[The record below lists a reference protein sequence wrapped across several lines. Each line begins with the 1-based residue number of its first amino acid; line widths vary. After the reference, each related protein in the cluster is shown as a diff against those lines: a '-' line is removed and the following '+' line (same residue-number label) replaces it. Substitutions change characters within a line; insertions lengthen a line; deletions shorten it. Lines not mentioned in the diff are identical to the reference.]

1 MPWKLNIR
9 NSFLVWFYRA
19 KDFLVIYFIVDG
31 NNLTLNTLECYAF
44 HPGSS
49 SRWDAT
55 TNLPFHIYN
64 IFVAQITK
72 LKPSEHNSLHGQVRP
87 HWQLRDLQFNTACQ
101 SDLFRFIYFCRT
113 SDEWNLTEARGKIE
127 RKWQW
132 ISEINKQTKKWRIC
146 FCEGS
151 AMPQSRTESNILR
164 LRKHVTC
171 VSGVHIARTNEH
183 ETRFQCLC
191 FSHKQRVETGKEPK
205 YGFCFP
211 W

>member
-1 MPWKLNIR
+1 MKVKHKEFVPCLILPSKRLLGYLFYCR
-9 NSFLVWFYRA
+9 REQPNSEYSGMLR
-19 KDFLVIYFIVDG
+19 I
-31 NNLTLNTLECYAF
+31 
-44 HPGSS
+44 PPRSS

-183 ETRFQCLC
+183 ETTFQCLC